1 MKQTKDLI
9 GLPVF
14 AVDEG
19 DFVAQVYSTVVNPAE
34 GKIEYLLLEGDQ
46 WYMEKKCIAFSDITA
61 IGANALT
68 TEKAANVKQV
78 TQIEKAVKLIG
89 QETNVLNTGV
99 MTRDGRLLG
108 TVPEFFFDET
118 TGAIAGCELLPP
130 DGAEPAGI
138 IPAAQIITIG
148 KKYLVVKEDTDTS
161 LEQEPGA
168 IQPETTHPGPLP
180 QADSS
185 HAAAPGSPAQ
195 EAAPA
200 REKDP
205 LELFGEKQRQYLI
218 GKTASKTIIDANG
231 NIVASE
237 GTVITEEIIN
247 RAVRVDKYV
256 ELTMHV
262 E

>member
-1 MKQTKDLI
+1 MKRTKDLV

-14 AVDEG
+14 AVAEG
-19 DFVAQVYSTVVNPAE
+19 DFVTQVYSTVVDPAE

-46 WYMEKKCIAFSDITA
+46 WYMEKKCIAFSEITA

-78 TQIEKAVKLIG
+78 TQVEKAVKLIS
-89 QETNVLNTGV
+89 QETNILNTGI

-108 TVPEFFFDET
+108 TVSEFFFDEA
-118 TGAIAGCELLPP
+118 TGAIAGFELLPP
-130 DGAEPAGI
+130 ESAEPAGI
-138 IPAAQIITIG
+138 IPAAQVITIG
-148 KKYLVVKEDTDTS
+148 KKYLVVKENADTS
-161 LEQEPGA
+161 LEKEPGKLT
-168 IQPETTHPGPLP
+168 P
-180 QADSS
+180 SS
-185 HAAAPGSPAQ
+185 NAAAPAAPAKAQ

-200 REKDP
+200 QNKDP
-205 LELFGEKQRQYLI
+205 LEVFGEKQRQYLI
-218 GKTASKTIIDANG
+218 GKKVSKTIIDANG

-237 GTVITEEIIN
+237 GTIITEEIIN

-256 ELTMHV
+256 ELTMQV

>member
-14 AVDEG
+14 AVAEG
-19 DFVAQVYSTVVNPAE
+19 DFVAQVYSAVVNPAE
-34 GKIEYLLLEGDQ
+34 KRIEYLLLEGDQ
-46 WYMEKKCIAFSDITA
+46 WYMEKKCISFSEITA

-68 TEKAANVKQV
+68 TEKTAHVKPV
-78 TQIEKAVKLIG
+78 TQVEKAVSLIG

-108 TVPEFFFDET
+108 TVSEFFFDDASGVIT
-118 TGAIAGCELLPP
+118 GCELSSPNG
-130 DGAEPAGI
+130 DGPSGI

-148 KKYLVVKEDTDTS
+148 KKYLVVQENADSALAKDPGDIQPATASSREPAPDSPVQEPQDTD
-161 LEQEPGA
+161 
-168 IQPETTHPGPLP
+168 
-180 QADSS
+180 
-185 HAAAPGSPAQ
+185 PAQ
-195 EAAPA
+195 
-200 REKDP
+200 EKDP
-205 LELFGEKQRQYLI
+205 LELFSEKQRQYLI
-218 GKTASKTIIDANG
+218 GKKVSKTIIDANG

-237 GTVITEEIIN
+237 GALITEEIID